1 MENYVGEL
9 RIFAGNYAPQG
20 WHLCDGSLLP
30 INEYEALY
38 TLLGTAFGGNGQT
51 TFGLP
56 DLRGRVPI
64 HNGTGRALTQVTLGQ
79 LAGTEKVTLTAA
91 NLPAHSHTLMATA
104 AAGTVSSPAGA
115 VVATATKPVYVTN
128 ATPPSDTLPTPVA
141 MNGASVSLAGG
152 TTPVSIIQPSTVVN
166 YIIAIVGI
174 YPSQN

>member
-9 RIFAGNYAPQG
+9 RIFAGNYAPQD

-30 INEYEALY
+30 ISQYEVLY
-38 TLLGTAFGGNGQT
+38 TLLGTTFGGDGQT

-64 HNGTGRALTQVTLGQ
+64 HKGNGAALTPVTLGQ
-79 LAGTEKVTLTAA
+79 FAGTETVTLTVA

-128 ATPPSDTLPTPVA
+128 ANPPNDSLPTPVA
-141 MNGASVSLAGG
+141 MNGVSISSAGG
-152 TTPVSIIQPSTVVN
+152 NTAVSIIQPSTVVN
-166 YIIAIVGI
+166 YIIATVGI
-174 YPSQN
+174 YPTQD